1 MPISKNFIFKA
12 VAGEYMIIPLSG
24 GTVDMTKSFNINETG
39 AFIYKGL
46 DQGKTAEEIAED
58 MAKEYDAPKDELLK
72 DINEFIA
79 ILKKKGIYND

>member
-46 DQGKTAEEIAED
+46 DQGKTAEEIADD

>member
-72 DINEFIA
+72 DINEFIE

>member
-1 MPISKNFIFKA
+1 MPISKDFIFKA

-24 GTVDMTKSFNINETG
+24 GAVDMTKSFNINETG

-46 DQGKTAEEIAED
+46 ANNETVEEIAEN

-72 DINEFIA
+72 DINEFVA